1 MDRNDNE
8 KKNNPMFDIEFG
20 VDLELN
26 NNTTTSE
33 RFFKGRNIERLK
45 AEGNKAGVTYELPEE
60 ISTLELTPKQIEEI
74 KDIINKKEE
83 NKSVLEKWLNDSATL
98 ATLASN
104 IKTSIICG
112 IISAVKNGY
121 TYITSK
127 KKE

>member
-1 MDRNDNE
+1 MNE
-8 KKNNPMFDIEFG
+8 NNKNNPMFDIETG
-20 VDLELN
+20 RDIELN

-33 RFFKGRNIERLK
+33 RFFKGSDIEKLK
-45 AEGNKAGVTYELPEE
+45 ADGNKAGVTYELPEE
-60 ISTLELTPKQIEEI
+60 ISTLELTSEQIEEI

-104 IKTSIICG
+104 IKISIICG

-121 TYITSK
+121 TYITSR

>member
-104 IKTSIICG
+104 IKISIICG